1 MIFPGK
7 LRQGACVGLVA
18 PASPVTWEERLKCEQ
33 RLCELGFSVTVGE
46 SLLRD
51 ENCYGYLAGGAKER
65 SEDLNRMFQDDRVEA
80 VFCTRGGYGSM
91 ELLPFLDYRCIGRN
105 PKIFAGF
112 SDITAMHTALWKY
125 CSLVTFHG
133 PMVRSNLLGQPDGY
147 TLESFFA
154 VCNMEKSVTFLNPL
168 GEQLKILRE
177 GSAQGRLTGGNLS
190 VLARALGT
198 PYALAPREESILFLE
213 DVGESIPR
221 IHMYLTQMRYAGVFD
236 KVRGILLGDFTD
248 CTNEGYDERLTA
260 VDFLKYWLKALNVPI
275 IANVCSDHRRTM
287 GTLPLGAFCR
297 MDAERDGRAEITFF
311 R

>member
-18 PASPVTWEERLKCEQ
+18 PASPVTREERLKCEQ
-33 RLCELGFSVTVGE
+33 RLCELGFSVVVGE

-51 ENCYGYLAGGAKER
+51 ENYYGYLAGGAKER
-65 SEDLNRMFQDDRVEA
+65 AEDLIRMFQDDRVEA

-91 ELLPFLDYRCIGRN
+91 ELLPYLDYGCIGRN

-112 SDITAMHTALWKY
+112 SDITAMHTALGKY
-125 CSLVTFHG
+125 CNLVTFHG
-133 PMVRSNLLGQPDGY
+133 PMVRSNLLGEPDGY

-154 VCNMEKSVTFLNPL
+154 VCNMEKATEFHNPP
-168 GEQLKILRE
+168 GEEINVLWE
-177 GSAQGRLTGGNLS
+177 GSAGGTLVGGNLS

-198 PYALAPREESILFLE
+198 PYGLSPREECILFLE

-221 IHMYLTQMRYAGVFD
+221 IHMYLTQLQYAGVFD
-236 KVRGILLGDFTD
+236 QVRGILLGDFTD

-260 VDFLKYWLKALNVPI
+260 VDFLKYWLKALKVPV
-275 IANVCSDHRRTM
+275 IANVCSDHRRPM

-297 MDAERDGRAEITFF
+297 MEGGRNGRAEILFY